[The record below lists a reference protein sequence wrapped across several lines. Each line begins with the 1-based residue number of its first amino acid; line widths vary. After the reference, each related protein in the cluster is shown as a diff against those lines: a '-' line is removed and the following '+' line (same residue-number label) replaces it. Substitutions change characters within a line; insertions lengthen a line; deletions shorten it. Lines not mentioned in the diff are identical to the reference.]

1 MFKPILDRVLLKRI
15 EETDTSVIQ
24 TPDVFK
30 QKSNKGEIVA
40 LGDFFQLGGNI
51 FHLDDFLKVGQTVM
65 FGEFNAETVTMDG
78 EEFLLVRIQDIRGV
92 ESCGASEESKD
103 SPAPLKFKSVSAR

>member
-1 MFKPILDRVLLKRI
+1 MFKPILDRVLLRRI
-15 EETDTSVIQ
+15 EEEDSSVIQ

-30 QKSNKGEIVA
+30 QKSNKGEVIA

-51 FHLDDFLKVGQTVM
+51 FPMQDFLNVGDVVL
-65 FGEFNAETVTMDG
+65 FGEFNVETFMKDG

-92 ESCGASEESKD
+92 ECGVSEGSKD
-103 SPAPLKFKSVSAR
+103 SSAPKKFKVVSAK